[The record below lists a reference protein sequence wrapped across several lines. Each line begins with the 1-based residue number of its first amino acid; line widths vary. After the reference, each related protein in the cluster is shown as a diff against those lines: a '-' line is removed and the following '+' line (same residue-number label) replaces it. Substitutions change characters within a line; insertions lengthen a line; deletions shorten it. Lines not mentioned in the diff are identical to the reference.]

1 MSSIEDLARARHGNA
16 LKRWTE
22 ECKAKMTHR
31 WPDIEFSAPDWP
43 ILSRYNTHHADI
55 RFATSEAAF
64 SGLDPSFLTALRC
77 LLAEQVLDGKVKDP
91 GKSMLSWRLLCT
103 TGQDLSALT
112 IEDLVALEAR
122 VLQEAT
128 QSSAASDLTRLMKLS
143 RLLEQVGQRGAMD
156 RLSWAPDRQTL
167 GRLGELRTK
176 REAAV
181 KEERASILDRQVEA
195 LSDATAAMFAGDERL
210 SKADR
215 AALSLMNILMCAPS
229 RVNEVLCLSVNDC
242 FTIEQYRQKPLETA
256 DKLHSVHQY
265 MFLGMK
271 GSKGAAW
278 APKPI
283 LQCMVAVSEWC
294 WEEFLRLGATSRKL
308 LTWYEANPKSLYLPP
323 ELEHLRGCDITRVDL
338 AQILWLQ
345 VQPVTEVTRIYSE
358 ANMRIWKT
366 LKAREVIKRGH
377 GKEKGEQGREAV
389 AWADLEPVMLQIVE
403 RRMYEMRRVTTQMRY
418 TGTLSNMLV
427 LLDSDEQPWLPDG
440 LTYAKLSKRLVQRRG
455 KDGAGRS
462 PSVFEKLGL
471 QMVENGVVVTAH
483 IGTHDPRHWLTTQA
497 YKHSERLSDVLINKW
512 ANRLKLNTLSSYI
525 NLSPQEL
532 AQQAAM
538 PSLSE
543 IPELQDMSHALQ
555 EMERRES
562 EYGLQTQIVT
572 AHATG
577 GVAVTSM
584 QAVHD
589 ATENRPVART
599 GDQILVL
606 YPTRFGVCLNQHHE
620 TPCRSYVKCVGC
632 NNQVAVKGHLPT
644 NEQWRKQNNLYH
656 RSIVNQLER
665 LITARNRGVADD
677 AEGLDRHLLTLV
689 REGMSPGQMAEE
701 LVERFHEIKDG
712 IRDTWFREKLHDAFV
727 AQGVVRL
734 LDDEQVKSGAV
745 IKYHNPSRHAAP
757 GHERALDALGGRA
770 AIGEHIERFNQ
781 QYPEFAPQPL
791 PTLEGG
797 YLLMGDGR
805 EEDEQEYND
814 DE

>member
-1 MSSIEDLARARHGNA
+1 MA
-16 LKRWTE
+16 
-22 ECKAKMTHR
+22 HR
-31 WPDIEFSAPDWP
+31 CPGIEFSAPDWP
-43 ILSRYNTHHADI
+43 VQARYNTSHADI
-55 RFATSEAAF
+55 RFTTSEEAF
-64 SGLDPSFLTALRC
+64 SGQDPSYLTALRC
-77 LLAEQVLDGKVKDP
+77 LAAEQVLHGQIKDP
-91 GKSMLSWRLLCT
+91 SALVLSWRLLCT
-103 TGQDLSALT
+103 TGRDLSALS

-128 QSSAASDLTRLMKLS
+128 QSSAARDLSHLVKLG
-143 RLLEQVGQRGAMD
+143 RLLEQVGQRGAVG
-156 RLSWAPDRQTL
+156 RFSWAPDRQTL
-167 GRLGELRTK
+167 GRLSELRKK

-229 RVNEVLCLSVNDC
+229 RVNEVLCLSVNDR
-242 FTIEQYRQKPLETA
+242 FTIEHYLQKPLETA
-256 DKLHSVHQY
+256 DKLHSVHQH

-294 WEEFLRLGATSRKL
+294 WEELLRLGASSRKL
-308 LTWYEANPKSLYLPP
+308 LSWYEANPKTLYLPP

-345 VQPVTEVTRIYSE
+345 IHPVTEVRRIYSE
-358 ANMRIWKT
+358 ASNRIWKT
-366 LKAREVIKRGH
+366 LKASKVIKRGL
-377 GKEKGEQGREAV
+377 GKDAGKGEREAV
-389 AWADLEPVMLQIVE
+389 AWADLEPVMLQVVE
-403 RRMYEMRRVTTQMRY
+403 SRMFEMRHLTYRIRY

-427 LLDSDEQPWLPDG
+427 LVDSDTQPWLPDR
-440 LTYAKLSKRLVQRRG
+440 LSYSKLSKRLTQRSG
-455 KDGAGRS
+455 KDREGRS

-471 QMVENGVVVTAH
+471 QMVKNGVVVTAH

-497 YKHSERLSDVLINKW
+497 YKHSERVSDVLINKW

-543 IPELQDMSHALQ
+543 IPELQDMSQALR

-562 EYGLQTQIVT
+562 EYGLQTHIVT

-599 GDQILVL
+599 GDQIIVL

-644 NEQWRKQNNLYH
+644 NEQWRKQNDLYH

-665 LITARNRGVADD
+665 LVTVRNRGVADD

-689 REGMSPGQMAEE
+689 REGISPEQMAEE

-712 IRDTWFREKLHDAFV
+712 IRDAWFREKLHDAFV

-734 LDDEQVKSGAV
+734 LDDEQVKSGAF

-770 AIGEHIERFNQ
+770 AIGARIEQFNQ
-781 QYPEFAPQPL
+781 QHPEFAPQSLPPL
-791 PTLEGG
+791 ESGH
-797 YLLMGDGR
+797 LLLGDGR
-805 EEDEQEYND
+805 DEDEQEHSD